1 MEIEE
6 QQVVVYAEPEKKK
19 IGFWAKFGGGSL
31 TIAVLIHVLLAIL
44 GGIWIAQRI
53 YQPEKKID
61 FLPGGGEAGGGA
73 RSAESKVQQKKLA
86 QITPTTSVKRVFAE
100 GAASTFSI
108 PDPGDNFGEMS
119 ALSSLGGGGMS
130 GGLGGA
136 GSGGGFGSGAGTGKG
151 LGLGGEGTGK
161 LFGLIPQTMRKR
173 CSKEDR
179 LSRLREN
186 GGTPDCEEAVL
197 KGLRWLKAN
206 QNPDGSWDKAN
217 RPAMTGLA
225 LLAYFGHCETPM
237 SEEFGESC
245 LKAIVYLVNL
255 GAKNNGV
262 LTNSLG
268 SGNAGAYEH
277 AIATYALGE
286 AYTFC
291 KELKL
296 DIPNLAEVT
305 EKAGQFIIDNQN
317 ENGGWAY
324 MYVKTTG
331 GHTDTS
337 VVGWQLQALKAC
349 SHTNI
354 KYKGMKTAVDDGL
367 NYMESCQAE
376 NGSFGYNRR
385 GGKPAL
391 TGVGVL
397 CYQMWGKEKS
407 KGTREGVKYIKDT
420 FKFKWDTQDSD
431 LYSHYYASQA
441 MMQAGGL
448 YWRDYN
454 DLFRDELLKNQN
466 EDGSWKAPAFVGH
479 GQKPENVIYRTTLS
493 VLMLEVYYRF
503 LATSGSSRSDRPGI

>member
-1 MEIEE
+1 METD
-6 QQVVVYAEPEKKK
+6 QQQAVHTEPQRKK
-19 IGFWAKFGGGSL
+19 IGFWAKFGGGSF
-31 TIAVLIHVLLAIL
+31 TIAVLIHVLFAIL

-73 RSAESKVQQKKLA
+73 RSAQSKVQEKKRA
-86 QITPTTSVKRVFAE
+86 QITPTSNMKRVFAE

-119 ALSSLGGGGMS
+119 ALSSLGGGGGMS
-130 GGLGGA
+130 GGLGGS
-136 GSGGGFGSGAGTGKG
+136 GSGGGFGSGAGSGNG
-151 LGLGGEGTGK
+151 LGLGTGTGK
-161 LFGLIPQTMRKR
+161 LFGLIPQALSKR

-179 LSRLREN
+179 LARLREN
-186 GGTPDCEEAVL
+186 GGTPECEEAVV

-206 QNPDGSWDKAN
+206 QNPDGSWAQAN
-217 RPAMTGLA
+217 KTAMTGLA
-225 LLAYFGHCETPM
+225 LLAYFGHCETPI

-245 LKAIVYLVNL
+245 LKGIVYLVAFGTKTDGMLAPNITSQ
-255 GAKNNGV
+255 N
-262 LTNSLG
+262 
-268 SGNAGAYEH
+268 GAYEH
-277 AIATYALGE
+277 GIATYALAE
-286 AYTFC
+286 AATFC

-296 DIPNLAEVT
+296 DIPQLAEVT

-324 MYVKTTG
+324 GYDKTKM

-367 NYMESCQAE
+367 DYMEGCQAE
-376 NGSFGYNRR
+376 DGSFGYTGR
-385 GGKPAL
+385 GGRPAL

-441 MMQAGGL
+441 MMQSGGS
-448 YWRDYN
+448 YWRFYN
-454 DLFRDELLKNQN
+454 DLFRDEILKNQN
-466 EDGSWKAPAFVGH
+466 EDGSWKAPAFEGH
-479 GQKPENVIYRTTLS
+479 GLEPAKVIYRTTLS

-503 LATSGSSRSDRPGI
+503 LATSGGSRLDRPGI